1 MGPIGYFLLGLLL
14 GFMGVG
20 LPTLR
25 TIMSMEGRWKSVFF
39 VSLCASISMFIF
51 MVLVISLN
59 YPFMIGN
66 ALGAA
71 TSVSLIGY
79 KRRKKR

>member
-1 MGPIGYFLLGLLL
+1 MGLVESFFLGIVL
-14 GFMGVG
+14 GFLGVG
-20 LPTLR
+20 LPTMR
-25 TIMSMEGRWKSVFF
+25 VIMAQEGKWKSVFF
-39 VSLCASISMFIF
+39 VSLCASCTMFAF
-51 MVLVISLN
+51 MIMVVSLN

-79 KRRKKR
+79 KRRKK

>member
-1 MGPIGYFLLGLLL
+1 MGIVEFFFLGVLLGLL
-14 GFMGVG
+14 GVG

-25 TIMSMEGRWKSVFF
+25 TIMSMEGHWKSVFF
-39 VSLCASISMFIF
+39 VSLCASCSMFVF
-51 MVLVISLN
+51 MIVVVSMN

-71 TSVSLIGY
+71 LSVSFIGY
-79 KRRKKR
+79 KRRKK

>member
-1 MGPIGYFLLGLLL
+1 METIQFFFLGALL

-25 TIMSMEGRWKSVFF
+25 VIMATEGRYIAVFF
-39 VSLCASISMFIF
+39 VSLCASCSMFAF
-51 MVLVISLN
+51 MVMVVSLN
-59 YPFMIGN
+59 YPFMFGN

-71 TSVSLIGY
+71 ISVSFIGY
-79 KRRKKR
+79 KRRKR